1 MPGVFGWGWD
11 SVNEVWRPIK
21 VSATGALYIVETV
34 DALND
39 IGDVDVA
46 APTDD
51 FFLYWDDPASKWKAR
66 ALVAGDIPN
75 LDAAKITSG
84 TFAVVRG
91 GTGLAAIAQGGI
103 LYASAPNTLARLA
116 PGAANRVLRSTAA
129 NALQFAALL
138 AADIPNLNA
147 AKITAG
153 VLALARIP
161 AHKNTHDPE
170 DGSDP
175 LDSGAP
181 SDIGVANAEGAAH
194 ALARQGHVHDIA
206 GQAGEGHIFILPLSY
221 VSIGQGTWI
230 TAISAGIFFAAQ
242 FYSSDVANGDNISYQ
257 VYLAKGTYTL
267 MFLCRQGPN
276 MPIVDFDIDAGEV
289 ASFDLYHVNDTS
301 ENRRTQTAIG
311 VATSGLKTLK
321 LRVDGK
327 HASSGGYWCFFQCII
342 LWRTA

>member
-11 SVNEVWRPIK
+11 ATNEVWRPIK

-103 LYASAPNTLARLA
+103 LYASAPNTLSRLA

-129 NALQFAALL
+129 NALQFAALV
-138 AADIPNLNA
+138 AADIPNLDA
-147 AKITAG
+147 AKVTAG
-153 VLALARIP
+153 IFAEARIP
-161 AHKNTHDPE
+161 
-170 DGSDP
+170 GSI
-175 LDSGAP
+175 S
-181 SDIGVANAEGAAH
+181 
-194 ALARQGHVHDIA
+194 
-206 GQAGEGHIFILPLSY
+206 GEGHIFIVPFAY
-221 VSIGQGTWI
+221 VSIGQGTWVWW
-230 TAISAGIFFAAQ
+230 A
-242 FYSSDVANGDNISYQ
+242 DVASAFYGSGFWYNSTHADGDEISYK

-267 MFLCRQGPN
+267 GVMG
-276 MPIVDFDIDAGEV
+276 ITDVDCGIIDIYIDAAEE
-289 ASFDLYHVNDTS
+289 ASFDLYSDPQIPNVWF
-301 ENRRTQTAIG
+301 TQAGITVG
-311 VATSGLKTLK
+311 TSGLLTLK
-321 LRVDGK
+321 VLVDGK
-327 HASSGGYWCFFQCII
+327 HASSNNHFCKINAII